1 MYEAHIGV
9 SHLMQFLWLT
19 LANCMRCQTHLPSTR
34 EGRGRLRC
42 AQMVSRETSARAR
55 WSARHP
61 ASLPHTSQPPSQ
73 RWILVRGHKQVSTF
87 NQCSKF
93 LQDCVGHSPFSA
105 LAINPLAARQGNTTE
120 AWPHTRAKTRDP
132 IVDHLRGT
140 HCVGGT
146 THLLRLVHT
155 TKQPSDTF
163 RLAS

>member
-1 MYEAHIGV
+1 
-9 SHLMQFLWLT
+9 
-19 LANCMRCQTHLPSTR
+19 MRCQTHLPSTR

-73 RWILVRGHKQVSTF
+73 RWMGARSVKQVSTF

-120 AWPHTRAKTRDP
+120 AWPHTRAKTRDLT
-132 IVDHLRGT
+132 VDHLRGT
-140 HCVGGT
+140 HCVGVT
-146 THLLRLVHT
+146 THLLRLVGAHNKT
-155 TKQPSDTF
+155 TKRHLPIIGKLRAPLTSGLSEPG
-163 RLAS
+163 RCLPGCS